1 LIAARPRRGV
11 EITDSDMP
19 QMSVIHPM
27 DLKRL
32 VWQHRFRCTVLLD
45 RGGDPERFRDE
56 ARGLGR
62 VALLVQFCAV
72 PIFLKKTL
80 V

>member
-1 LIAARPRRGV
+1 
-11 EITDSDMP
+11 MY
-19 QMSVIHPM
+19 VIHLM

-32 VWQHRFRCTVLLD
+32 LWQHRFRCTVSLD

-62 VALLVQFCAV
+62 VALLVQFSAV
-72 PIFLKKTL
+72 PFFPKRHSLKDTQIIG
-80 V
+80 VRQRVR

>member
-1 LIAARPRRGV
+1 
-11 EITDSDMP
+11 MY
-19 QMSVIHPM
+19 VIHLM

-32 VWQHRFRCTVLLD
+32 VWQHRLRCTVLLD

-62 VALLVQFCAV
+62 VALLVQFPAV
-72 PIFLKKTL
+72 PFFLKRHSLKDTQING
-80 V
+80 VRQRVR